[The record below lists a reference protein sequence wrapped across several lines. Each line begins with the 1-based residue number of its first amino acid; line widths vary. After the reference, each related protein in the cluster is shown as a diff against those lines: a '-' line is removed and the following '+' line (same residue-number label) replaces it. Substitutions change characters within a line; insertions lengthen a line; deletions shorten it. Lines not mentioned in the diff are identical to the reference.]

1 MEQYFITLRNV
12 GIKFI
17 ICEQHHKNHSL
28 QLALTSALSWK
39 GFGPS
44 VFHVFCF
51 IIVYVSE
58 KNLLHTWLS
67 QQPMFHD
74 PLYAEEHKRTHRD
87 LPFLSQFNSEQLYFP
102 YVKISKSPYTTEK
115 IRIICACIV
124 DCVTLQR
131 VFKTLIQVLLLV
143 LGLI

>member
-1 MEQYFITLRNV
+1 MWASNLSC
-12 GIKFI
+12 K
-17 ICEQHHKNHSL
+17 QHHKNHSL
-28 QLALTSALSWK
+28 QLASTSAAFMK
-39 GFGPS
+39 RVRANPI

-115 IRIICACIV
+115 NANNLRLHCRLCDLAM
-124 DCVTLQR
+124 

-143 LGLI
+143 LGLIQKMVKI